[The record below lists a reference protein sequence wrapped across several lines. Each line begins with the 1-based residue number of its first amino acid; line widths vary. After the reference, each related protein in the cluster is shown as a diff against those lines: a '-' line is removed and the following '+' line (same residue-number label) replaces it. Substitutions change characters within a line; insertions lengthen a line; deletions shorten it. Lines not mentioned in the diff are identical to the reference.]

1 MERHLFDI
9 TIHFYYIFKYVYPEL
24 SIIINNR
31 IFNLFCFFFE
41 QTKLLTQYI
50 LNLGKYDQN
59 YDIRDRT
66 RFIRQLIVPNEK
78 SGALS
83 KYAKK
88 IFLAPK
94 PAPLLESPFKGIT
107 RCIAYSTLPTACQC
121 AHSHVLQASL

>member
-1 MERHLFDI
+1 M
-9 TIHFYYIFKYVYPEL
+9 
-24 SIIINNR
+24 
-31 IFNLFCFFFE
+31 
-41 QTKLLTQYI
+41 LTQYI

-88 IFLAPK
+88 IFLAQK
-94 PAPLLESPFKGIT
+94 PAPLLESPFKGISDYT
-107 RCIAYSTLPTACQC
+107 AVNTVSTIV
-121 AHSHVLQASL
+121 SM

>member
-1 MERHLFDI
+1 MFSSCSVILLF
-9 TIHFYYIFKYVYPEL
+9 FQ
-24 SIIINNR
+24 
-31 IFNLFCFFFE
+31 

-88 IFLAPK
+88 IFLAQK
-94 PAPLLESPFKGIT
+94 PAPLLESPFKGIIIIIIIT
-107 RCIAYSTLPTACQC
+107 RI
-121 AHSHVLQASL
+121 